1 MIYVRKNFYNTG
13 RLKYVRK
20 HIYSVKQTETHSVY
34 KFFGIK
40 LSVPIHVQEDTQTL
54 IANLEKKYV
63 LHKTIMRKRF

>member
-1 MIYVRKNFYNTG
+1 MLEN
-13 RLKYVRK
+13 
-20 HIYSVKQTETHSVY
+20 IYSVKQTETHSVY

-63 LHKTIMRKRF
+63 LHKTIMRKRFWLITDEREDMEF